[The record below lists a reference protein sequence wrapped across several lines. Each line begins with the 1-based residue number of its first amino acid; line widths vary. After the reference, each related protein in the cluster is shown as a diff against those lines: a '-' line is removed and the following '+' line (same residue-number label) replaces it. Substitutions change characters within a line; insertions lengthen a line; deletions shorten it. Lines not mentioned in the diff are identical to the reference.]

1 MGTARSGVAAAAF
14 DGSLF
19 VVGGWDGTRRLR
31 TGEVIC
37 NCTHLLIITN
47 NEQVYNPTTN
57 QWRSLPKMNTPR

>member
-47 NEQVYNPTTN
+47 KQ
-57 QWRSLPKMNTPR
+57 Q

>member
-1 MGTARSGVAAAAF
+1 MARSLEERGNWAQVRSMGTARSGVAAAAF

-47 NEQVYNPTTN
+47 KQ
-57 QWRSLPKMNTPR
+57 Q